1 VSGSSKDINRWLQA
15 YLKSTIDDSLVVDG
29 DLGPRSRSAIKEF
42 QKRHGLGV
50 DGIPGPATI
59 SAVEAASGTSAP
71 GHAEDKPKE
80 TLHTAAVARDD
91 DDNTV
96 AFTRAEDPGKG
107 EDDADADAD
116 ADAAS
121 DDSTI
126 ALTTPPGHTYAEQR
140 IGVRLY
146 GKLAGDSHL
155 LVPVPSVGGQKR
167 LHKLAAAALAKMSEA
182 TKRDLGLEIKLAS
195 AWRAHRWES
204 REQYEAVLVAKFGSI
219 REGKRWLAFDSPHE
233 TGLAI
238 DIGVGGLKP
247 SRASVT
253 FQRKQPLHQW
263 LVAHAWEYGFHPY
276 KVEPWHWE
284 FPLSRE
290 AYHSGVIAD
299 DDPGP
304 PMDLSFDPN
313 DIEEQVL
320 EDEDLEEYPTE

>member
-1 VSGSSKDINRWLQA
+1 MSGSSKDVNRWLQA
-15 YLKSTIDDSLVVDG
+15 YLKSTIDDTLVVDG

-42 QKRHGLGV
+42 QKRHNLAV

-59 SAVEAASGTSAP
+59 SAAEAASGTRAP
-71 GHAEDKPKE
+71 GHADEKPAE
-80 TLHTAAVARDD
+80 TLHTAAVARDPD
-91 DDNTV
+91 EDK
-96 AFTRAEDPGKG
+96 AET
-107 EDDADADAD
+107 EAEAEADADED
-116 ADAAS
+116 ATS

-126 ALTTPPGHTYAEQR
+126 AITTPPAHTYAEQR

-182 TKRDLGLEIKLAS
+182 SKRDLGLEIKLAS

-263 LVAHAWEYGFHPY
+263 LVAHAWEFGFHPY

-290 AYHSGVIAD
+290 AYQSGVIAD

-304 PMDLSFDPN
+304 PMDISFDPN
-313 DIEEQVL
+313 DIEEEVL
-320 EDEDLEEYPTE
+320 EDEDLEEYPSESQE

>member
-1 VSGSSKDINRWLQA
+1 VSGSSKDVNRWLQA

-42 QKRHGLGV
+42 QKRHALHV
-50 DGIPGPATI
+50 DGVPGPATI
-59 SAVEAASGTSAP
+59 AAVEAVSGTRAP
-71 GHAEDKPKE
+71 GHAEDPPKE
-80 TLHTAAVARDD
+80 TLRTAAVARDD
-91 DDNTV
+91 DQQE
-96 AFTRAEDPGKG
+96 A
-107 EDDADADAD
+107 DDAD
-116 ADAAS
+116 S
-121 DDSTI
+121 DDSTVAI
-126 ALTTPPGHTYAEQR
+126 TAPPAHTYAEQR

-146 GKLAGDSHL
+146 GKLPADSHL
-155 LVPVPSVGGQKR
+155 LVAVPSVGGQKR
-167 LHKLAAAALAKMSEA
+167 LHKLAAAALARMSEA
-182 TKRDLGLEIKLAS
+182 AQRDLGLEIKLAS

-284 FPLSRE
+284 YPLSRE
-290 AYHSGVIAD
+290 AYQSGVIAD

-320 EDEDLEEYPTE
+320 EDEDLEEYPTESQD

>member
-1 VSGSSKDINRWLQA
+1 MSGSSQKDVNRWLQA

-29 DLGPRSRSAIKEF
+29 DLGPRSRAAIKAF
-42 QKRHGLGV
+42 QKQHHLDA

-59 SAVEAASGTSAP
+59 AAVEAASGTRAP
-71 GHAEDKPKE
+71 GHADEPPPQE

-91 DDNTV
+91 
-96 AFTRAEDPGKG
+96 EQGDPVD
-107 EDDADADAD
+107 ELADADSEAD
-116 ADAAS
+116 NDATTVAV
-121 DDSTI
+121 
-126 ALTTPPGHTYAEQR
+126 TTPPAHTYAEQR
-140 IGVRLY
+140 IGVRIY
-146 GKLAGDSHL
+146 GTISGDDPL
-155 LVPVPSVGGQKR
+155 LVPVPAVSGKKR
-167 LHKLAAAALAKMSEA
+167 LHRLAAAALARMSEA
-182 TKRDLGLEIKLAS
+182 ARRDLGIDIKLAS

-238 DIGVGGLKP
+238 DIGVGGLTP
-247 SRASVT
+247 SRSTVN

-290 AYHSGVIAD
+290 AYRSGVIAD

-304 PMDLSFDPN
+304 PMDISFDPS
-313 DIEEQVL
+313 DMEEEVL
-320 EDEDLEEYPTE
+320 EDEDLEEYPSESQD